1 MSQFQIHTVACQ
13 TRALGKAT
21 HVVCAQRHGRCRG
34 GIRLHE
40 HEEFAFEDQDE
51 GKAPCQMVLDPHSS
65 QWFCLP
71 TPQTPQKDCLSFSLS
86 VQSPPCKTSPAPSV
100 LGALC
105 PTHNFFS
112 FTNSSKR
119 HSYLNAD
126 ICWLG
131 TNLTS
136 NALLLLLPS
145 AHLKNPPAHLLA
157 PAGSHTGFSLVPAPH
172 ACLPRPTS
180 SSLSALSPFLR
191 ASAQTFS

>member
-1 MSQFQIHTVACQ
+1 MDMKSLHLK
-13 TRALGKAT
+13 TRMMARLPAKWLWT
-21 HVVCAQRHGRCRG
+21 H
-34 GIRLHE
+34 
-40 HEEFAFEDQDE
+40 
-51 GKAPCQMVLDPHSS
+51 
-65 QWFCLP
+65 P
-71 TPQTPQKDCLSFSLS
+71 TPANGSVSLLPRLPRKTPSPFPCLYNPHHARPHPVPSMLG
-86 VQSPPCKTSPAPSV
+86 SPFG
-100 LGALC
+100 GALC

-119 HSYLNAD
+119 HSHLNAD
-126 ICWLG
+126 ILCWLG

-136 NALLLLLPS
+136 KALLLLLPS

-180 SSLSALSPFLR
+180 SSLSALSPFLH